1 MHVIIAYHRIRLML
15 FTLLALHFSGFAKN
29 SGEFRFPIR
38 FVVYNARCVN
48 PKYKLAGLVKVA
60 LARAK
65 LFW

>member
-1 MHVIIAYHRIRLML
+1 ML
-15 FTLLALHFSGFAKN
+15 FTPLALHFSGFAKN
-29 SGEFRFPIR
+29 SDEFRFRIR

>member
-15 FTLLALHFSGFAKN
+15 FTLPAFSGLAKN
-29 SGEFRFPIR
+29 SDEFRFRIR